1 MLPDEQTAEQ
11 QFAIFRAM
19 TPERRLEVARQLWL
33 TARELKRVGIRM
45 LHPDWPDDQV
55 ERELNHAFL
64 HTRT

>member
-19 TPERRLEVARQLWL
+19 TPERRLELARQLWL
-33 TARELKRVGIRM
+33 TARELKRVGMRM
-45 LHPDWPDDQV
+45 LHSDWTDDQV

>member
-1 MLPDEQTAEQ
+1 MLPDEQTAER

-33 TARELKRVGIRM
+33 TARELKRVGIRT
-45 LHPDWPDDQV
+45 LHPDWSDEQV
-55 ERELNHAFL
+55 DRELNHAFL